1 MHQDIK
7 VMHPLVFFLQLQTHD
22 FLITELHNYKMSILH
37 FCIVYFREFRSLS
50 TTEENNEWAHVNKD
64 EPTKSENLNVDECRD
79 SNNSDI
85 SSSFSDEEDRLTEY
99 PSVTLVAYVNS
110 GEHDSGVSSNTE
122 KSSSPEL
129 LKPNSSQRTS
139 ETIHSDTTNVQVDF
153 ENDHQVSD
161 NFSINTT
168 KR

>member
-1 MHQDIK
+1 
-7 VMHPLVFFLQLQTHD
+7 MHPLVFFLQLQTHD

-99 PSVTLVAYVNS
+99 PSVTLVANVNS

-139 ETIHSDTTNVQVDF
+139 KTIHSDTTNVEVDF